1 MATGIGKTRLMAS
14 MIVLLYL
21 EFGIT
26 NFMILAPNLTI
37 YEKLIH
43 DFTPNSEK
51 YLFKGILDF
60 EEKLPQIITGDTYE
74 KTATVFRKNNQI
86 QINIFNISKINSE
99 KDEFGIPKIH
109 RFSEY
114 IGQSYFE
121 YLSNLKNLIVFMDE
135 AHHYHA
141 KAGIEAIDNL
151 NPRLGVELTATAM
164 FSGNKNRPLNNII
177 YNYSLKEAIE
187 KQYLKIPTI
196 VGQENFKK
204 ELYTEDTLEDLKIKD
219 ALIIHERIKSELQIY
234 SEENKKTLIKPL
246 MLVIAESIP
255 HSEKLYK
262 KITKETNDKYS
273 HKILV
278 LHSKQDQKLKEENL
292 KKLQT
297 IEENTNPFEI
307 IIHVNKLNEGWD
319 VKNIYTL
326 LPLRAANSMIL
337 IEQSMGRGLRL
348 PFGQRTGNKSLDQLN
363 IINHDKFNELITKF
377 KQYNLNYNEEYLD
390 HEQNI
395 KLLSKNTSLSIQIP
409 LLIEFWTQQKELTYN
424 LFNIDYKDFQNYH
437 YQKRD
442 IIILEIP
449 NLKKTSIESENISI
463 DPNLEKVLL
472 RNLKNYIEINYEK
485 DIDLLKKLVQQVITY
500 ISSYS
505 KDHSETEWIINYYQ
519 KEISEKIYQQIMK
532 NLIKPS
538 IKREIKIKGE
548 IQTSSI
554 PYYLTAQKGLKDI
567 NYKTI
572 IEKKREIQNI
582 VFSGFQKCCY
592 QLQKFDS
599 NPEKEFCEIL
609 EDSKGIISW
618 LKINWDIGIKLNI
631 KYEDPVT
638 HNMKL
643 YIPDFIIESKDYKY
657 ILEIKAKKDI
667 FDLDVQSKKEAAER
681 WCDFATTFEK
691 RGEHYKGWK
700 YILITDDF
708 IKLDTTFR
716 YIIGNKS

>member
-121 YLSNLKNLIVFMDE
+121 YLSNLKNLIIFMDE

-449 NLKKTSIESENISI
+449 NLKKTSIESEKISI

-485 DIDLLKKLVQQVITY
+485 DIDLLIKLVQQVITY

-691 RGEHYKGWK
+691 RDEHYKSWR

-708 IKLDTTFR
+708 IKLDTTFS
-716 YIIGNKS
+716 YIIEK